1 MSDPFEPFDTEA
13 TGDPRQRE
21 SADLPAPLAEV
32 QQRLQQ
38 LRPRQPQLD
47 LALLERLATADPVSP
62 SRAAI
67 GFSKAQFA
75 LAVAAAW
82 LCGVIF
88 GAALLLGIGYRSS
101 HLPAQEQLAAGD
113 VRELTPAPLEKTE
126 ASNEMAEGGV
136 AADAKTSVIAA
147 ADRPA
152 SEQAVQTRQF
162 PVAAEPERRD
172 ARPTFAGSGS
182 YGLAG
187 MSELDW
193 ESPLRANSLRRQR
206 NPQVFIRTYPRSNG
220 TDANLSP
227 LNPSPAV
234 TPAISAS
241 APNHVPNFRTHQP
254 AVPKTRQQWMNDLL
268 AVPPAGIH

>member
-1 MSDPFEPFDTEA
+1 MSDAFEPFDTEA

-21 SADLPAPLAEV
+21 SADLPVPLGEV

-47 LALLERLATADPVSP
+47 LALLERLATADLVSP

-113 VRELTPAPLEKTE
+113 ARELTPAPVEKTE
-126 ASNEMAEGGV
+126 ASKEMAAGGV
-136 AADAKTSVIAA
+136 AAGAESSVTAA

-152 SEQAVQTRQF
+152 TEQAVQTRQF
-162 PVAAEPERRD
+162 PLAAAPERRD

-187 MSELDW
+187 MGELDW

-206 NPQVFIRTYPRSNG
+206 DPQVFIRTYPRSNT
-220 TDANLSP
+220 TDSDLSP
-227 LNPSPAV
+227 SDRSPAV
-234 TPAISAS
+234 APATSAS
-241 APNHVPNFRTHQP
+241 SPNHIPSISTPQP
-254 AVPKTRQQWMNDLL
+254 PVPKTRQQWMNDLL
-268 AVPPAGIH
+268 AVPPADIH